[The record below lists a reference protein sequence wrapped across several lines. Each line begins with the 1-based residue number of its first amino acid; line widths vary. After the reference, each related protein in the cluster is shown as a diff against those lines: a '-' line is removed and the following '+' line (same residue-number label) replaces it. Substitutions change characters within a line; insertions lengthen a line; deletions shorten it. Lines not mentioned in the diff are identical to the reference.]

1 MAVVKLKNESYS
13 KPSWDSAKKVQVN
26 KKVVREIKQDSPE
39 KEKEKAII
47 VQTFNNYFKS
57 KEAKPLKTK
66 DTKMM
71 KLSERAKYL
80 SKYTMRKVAEG
91 FTYKKSVNEDI
102 GGKTYKF
109 KAELRVQTDADME
122 DGGIVDIYD
131 LYYNAR
137 YDQFDIVDDIINFVE
152 NYHTD
157 DLIKYID
164 DDLKDIVES
173 ITLKVEKE
181 RDDLYLYTFVKFNT
195 RPVSSGNVSKVYK
208 YLIGQFS
215 DGWGEDLEQTVCAN
229 FDYTTDSGYSGKGDI
244 YVSIEEP
251 FYAGVVK
258 ENKVVEDNVSVSGEN
273 EVKYNVYGWT
283 LYVDYPKNRLYAGPR
298 YWLYNPSGYGGAL
311 IFYSSPE
318 TIMADRERG
327 KQVLGF
333 EGNPLPKTVLDAIIR
348 RYAKGKFDNRPL
360 TLKDIDESKKLEAA
374 KRIVEESAWDLYD
387 GMTDME
393 YRLNTLRELGYTE
406 IADKLAELQAN
417 EMTKRDALNSILDT
431 LLSPN
436 PTDAIISIDEP
447 IDTPI
452 DEPTEEPVDMGN
464 LDVDMEVVPDD
475 GATEPTEEPE
485 ENSTENEEEDE

>member
-1 MAVVKLKNESYS
+1 M
-13 KPSWDSAKKVQVN
+13 Q
-26 KKVVREIKQDSPE
+26 
-39 KEKEKAII
+39 
-47 VQTFNNYFKS
+47 
-57 KEAKPLKTK
+57 
-66 DTKMM
+66 
-71 KLSERAKYL
+71 
-80 SKYTMRKVAEG
+80 
-91 FTYKKSVNEDI
+91 
-102 GGKTYKF
+102 
-109 KAELRVQTDADME
+109 
-122 DGGIVDIYD
+122 
-131 LYYNAR
+131 
-137 YDQFDIVDDIINFVE
+137 
-152 NYHTD
+152 
-157 DLIKYID
+157 
-164 DDLKDIVES
+164 
-173 ITLKVEKE
+173 
-181 RDDLYLYTFVKFNT
+181 
-195 RPVSSGNVSKVYK
+195 
-208 YLIGQFS
+208 
-215 DGWGEDLEQTVCAN
+215 
-229 FDYTTDSGYSGKGDI
+229 
-244 YVSIEEP
+244 
-251 FYAGVVK
+251 
-258 ENKVVEDNVSVSGEN
+258 
-273 EVKYNVYGWT
+273 
-283 LYVDYPKNRLYAGPR
+283 GPR

-374 KRIVEESAWDLYD
+374 KRMVEESAWDVYD

-464 LDVDMEVVPDD
+464 LDVDMEVAPDD
-475 GATEPTEEPE
+475 GQIEPTEEPE